1 MNLHGIFYGFFD
13 FTRFFFFCSINAL
26 FYFVDTITWPEAL
39 RQYLRSDN
47 GYYAEP
53 LSIFEKFPEYPVC
66 PKIKQEAE
74 EEETGAKRSFIEARI
89 QMLGFLADQFL
100 TTSGVREDITNEGA
114 LAGEDHCRVCFRV
127 VSTKIK
133 FLVSG
138 HHSAL

>member
-1 MNLHGIFYGFFD
+1 MVFFLD
-13 FTRFFFFCSINAL
+13 FLISRVFFFCSINAL

-74 EEETGAKRSFIEARI
+74 EEEKGHNSRNFIEARI

-127 VSTKIK
+127 VSTLYFVRQVIRKI
-133 FLVSG
+133 
-138 HHSAL
+138 

>member
-1 MNLHGIFYGFFD
+1 MD
-13 FTRFFFFCSINAL
+13 FLISRVFFFCSINAL

-74 EEETGAKRSFIEARI
+74 EEEKGHNSRNFIEARI

>member
-1 MNLHGIFYGFFD
+1 MD
-13 FTRFFFFCSINAL
+13 FLISRVFFFFRSINAL

-74 EEETGAKRSFIEARI
+74 EEEKGHNSRNFIEARI

>member
-1 MNLHGIFYGFFD
+1 M
-13 FTRFFFFCSINAL
+13 
-26 FYFVDTITWPEAL
+26 
-39 RQYLRSDN
+39 
-47 GYYAEP
+47 
-53 LSIFEKFPEYPVC
+53 SIFEKFPEYPVC